1 MLVKVQYQGVK
12 KYVKLL
18 TDFTFQYFI
27 SEVKSKFGLPTTA
40 DLQVFDDTDTNVEE
54 DIFHE
59 LMESSPHVCLTVRC
73 LEENMS
79 AGLPEVISPTR
90 SSTAST
96 CTDTVSLSSTDH
108 DDPEQPMQNQMTRA
122 SRCLMVDAERA
133 KRIVQ
138 DALEKQSGGD
148 EVLDEYK
155 ATKTLKHSTRRQLV
169 NIVVSHMT
177 EIHGRIP
184 TRKQRETYA
193 LGIISLFPSLRDPF
207 SAKGYVRICLSILN
221 TNMFVCF
228 NYLKEHFYDPEKGTG
243 FIAWRLK
250 TLSRKNPK
258 RVRLEVSEVGGPSL
272 KRRID
277 TGQQLEGD
285 ACREAISFL
294 VHTADESEVLLK
306 MKETFKRRQELV
318 HDPKKS
324 ADILNIFPRFLDV
337 KGLINQD
344 FGLLFNAETSNKLLE
359 RWETSFKHKIINEAK
374 SLTSTAEIRGLINS
388 AEGQGSENDWDS
400 DMSAVLLLLH
410 LLPPSSGRKRTKI
423 SPTEAVERL
432 VHFHKSCT
440 SIEGH
445 LSKREGH
452 QPYLLGTGRIKGR
465 IDNFY
470 VVMDKHLI
478 PCAGTSSLSAV
489 DELFKIHYV
498 FNLTYEEALVNIFTF
513 LQTTVY
519 NIDVGLTS
527 ESPRVKEL
535 RAKILN

>member
-1 MLVKVQYQGVK
+1 
-12 KYVKLL
+12 
-18 TDFTFQYFI
+18 
-27 SEVKSKFGLPTTA
+27 
-40 DLQVFDDTDTNVEE
+40 
-54 DIFHE
+54 
-59 LMESSPHVCLTVRC
+59 MESSPHVCLTVRC

-207 SAKGYVRICLSILN
+207 SAKGY
-221 TNMFVCF
+221 
-228 NYLKEHFYDPEKGTG
+228 
-243 FIAWRLK
+243 
-250 TLSRKNPK
+250 
-258 RVRLEVSEVGGPSL
+258 
-272 KRRID
+272 
-277 TGQQLEGD
+277 
-285 ACREAISFL
+285 
-294 VHTADESEVLLK
+294 
-306 MKETFKRRQELV
+306 
-318 HDPKKS
+318 
-324 ADILNIFPRFLDV
+324 
-337 KGLINQD
+337 INQD

-388 AEGQGSENDWDS
+388 AEGQGSEN
-400 DMSAVLLLLH
+400 
-410 LLPPSSGRKRTKI
+410 GRKRTKI